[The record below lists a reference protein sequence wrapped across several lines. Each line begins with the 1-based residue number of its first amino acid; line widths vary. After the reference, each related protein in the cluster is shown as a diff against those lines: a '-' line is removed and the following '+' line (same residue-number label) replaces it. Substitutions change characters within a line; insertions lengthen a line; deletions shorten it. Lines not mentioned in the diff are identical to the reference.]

1 MKVSHSH
8 ISPEG
13 KSVAGNPAQWQEQD
27 PNHLCSSTSH
37 QILAGIISWPHD
49 EMDATDAKIWKL
61 PTMHRTPAPWGS
73 KSNRRREYVGS
84 VRVTIQDETEHL
96 RVHQKDELQ
105 TDGDKEQEEELLW
118 KPIPACNV
126 PSTDRGSGWHQEM
139 LPVANIF
146 YICK

>member
-49 EMDATDAKIWKL
+49 EMDATDAKI
-61 PTMHRTPAPWGS
+61 
-73 KSNRRREYVGS
+73 
-84 VRVTIQDETEHL
+84 
-96 RVHQKDELQ
+96 
-105 TDGDKEQEEELLW
+105 
-118 KPIPACNV
+118 
-126 PSTDRGSGWHQEM
+126 
-139 LPVANIF
+139 
-146 YICK
+146 